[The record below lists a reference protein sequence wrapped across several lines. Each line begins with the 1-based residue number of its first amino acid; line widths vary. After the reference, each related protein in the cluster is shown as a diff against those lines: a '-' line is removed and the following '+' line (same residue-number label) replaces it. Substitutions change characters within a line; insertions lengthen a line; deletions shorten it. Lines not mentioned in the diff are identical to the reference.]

1 MSKIPIMRFPF
12 VALLISL
19 ATMLVVVG
27 CGGTGEPAAEPVAT
41 AAVAAT
47 SPPAVVATAPPA
59 GGRVRSYAA
68 VVRRF
73 GPRHKRD
80 ADC

>member
-47 SPPAVVATAPPA
+47 SPPAAA
-59 GGRVRSYAA
+59 GNGTRCRGRVRSHAA

>member
-27 CGGTGEPAAEPVAT
+27 CGGTGEPAAAPVAT

-47 SPPAVVATAPPA
+47 SPPAACGNGTSCRW
-59 GGRVRSYAA
+59 RVRSYAA

-80 ADC
+80 ADR